1 MTYSPEARHFVAEM
15 PRLQQGHA
23 EPEGGGEVMMAS
35 PTVEYATEAPASRWR
50 SNWVVANSH
59 WPR

>member
-23 EPEGGGEVMMAS
+23 ELEGGSEVVMVS
-35 PTVEYATEAPASRWR
+35 PTVEYAMAWPASRWR
-50 SNWVVANSH
+50 SNWVVANTR
-59 WPR
+59 P

>member
-1 MTYSPEARHFVAEM
+1 MTFSPEARHFETRM
-15 PRLQQGHA
+15 PPIMTDQIQRDA
-23 EPEGGGEVMMAS
+23 GGGDMSAPM
-35 PTVEYATEAPASRWR
+35 TVEHTTPPPASRWR